1 VKKNDSGSQ
10 SDHGKHLHLD
20 HLFKV
25 GVLLDRSQN
34 KKLSKA
40 TRMEAAQEILRYHDE
55 GLIMQTSKEVGRVAK
70 KSTRA
75 HEEPDPVFTG
85 RGIIF
90 AVIDD
95 REKMRE
101 GRVTTIDVLTE
112 GIESALDAGH
122 ETSEEIARYLTTSA
136 FQHVPDKRVRFNSVL
151 KAGDIVGA
159 QMVRK
164 LHNAYN
170 DLAVTADEEEDKDKK
185 AVIRAEATG
194 FAEAL
199 MIVLSPF
206 SSEDAEDPRLVN
218 WEEVDRMTAAF
229 EKEQRFVI
237 KERKGSPQ

>member
-34 KKLSKA
+34 KKLSQA
-40 TRMEAAQEILRYHDE
+40 TRMEAAQELLRYRDE
-55 GLIMQTSKEVGRVAK
+55 GIIIQTSKEVSKVAK

-75 HEEPDPVFTG
+75 HEEPDPVFGG

-95 REKMRE
+95 REEMRE

-122 ETSEEIARYLTTSA
+122 ETSEDIARYLTTSA
-136 FQHVPDKRVRFNSVL
+136 FQHITDKRVRFNSVL

-159 QMVRK
+159 QIVRK

-170 DLAVTADEEEDKDKK
+170 DLAVTAEEEEDPKQK
-185 AVIRAEATG
+185 ALLRSEATG

-199 MIVLSPF
+199 MVVLSPF
-206 SSEDAEDPRLVN
+206 SSEDQEDPRLVS
-218 WEEVDRMTAAF
+218 WEEIDRMTATF

-237 KERKGSPQ
+237 KERKGTPQ